1 MRAADT
7 TGFVVRLARKFV
19 RLLDEAVDLTV
30 LVCLLFLLSCGCY
43 SIWDSKQVY
52 RSASAVEYEIYKPDL
67 TNDLS
72 FEELRR
78 INEDVFGWITVYGTA
93 IDYPV
98 LQGEDNWQYLNTNC
112 EGEYSLTG
120 SIFLDYKNS
129 KSFDDYNSIIHG
141 HHMAASAM
149 FGDLDKFD
157 DLEFFNEHKYGS
169 LYYDGKEHGLT
180 FFAYT
185 VADAY
190 DSEIYRIL
198 DADSGAKE
206 EYLTSLM
213 GKMMHSRDCGQR
225 DAEHL
230 VLLSTCSSEMT
241 NGRSVLAGF
250 ITDEVQD
257 DPFYEEETDE
267 PRTVKGLD
275 PILRVTERLPLW
287 VSLLILLI
295 VLILVYVVS
304 DIISKNIRKKKAI
317 RNKSCKKEGNTNEEH

>member
-7 TGFVVRLARKFV
+7 TDFVVRLARKFV
-19 RLLDEAVDLTV
+19 RLIDEAVDLTV

-52 RSASAVEYEIYKPDL
+52 RGASAVEYEIYKPDL

-98 LQGEDNWQYLNTNC
+98 LQGEDNWEYLNTNC

-180 FFAYT
+180 FFGYT

-190 DSEIYRIL
+190 DSDLYRIL
-198 DADSGAKE
+198 DSESGAKE

-213 GKMMHSRDCGQR
+213 DKLMHSRDCGQV

-257 DPFYEEETDE
+257 DPFYVEQTDE
-267 PRTVKGLD
+267 PRVVRGLD
-275 PILRVTERLPLW
+275 PILRMTEGQPLW
-287 VSLLILLI
+287 VWLLILLI

-304 DIISKNIRKKKAI
+304 DIISKNIRTKKAI